1 MGERRPFEYDSVIME
16 IKMVLSRKIAYINLS
31 DASVR
36 ISPVPSDLRRK
47 FLGGRGINM
56 HLLSKVYSQELDP
69 FSPENPL
76 IFGAGLLTGTIGF
89 GSRVNIT
96 AKSPE
101 SGHLG
106 DSNMGGDFGA
116 ELVKAGFGHLVITGK
131 SRRPVYLMVKN
142 KQIEIRDAGTW
153 KELDTVETQRA
164 IRQALRDEKIQIACI
179 GPAGEN
185 LVRYAA
191 IRTGLKNSAGRT
203 GMGAVM
209 GSKNLKAVAVR
220 GTLDITI
227 SDPNN
232 CLKAYR
238 LQLKKLM
245 ETKWVQALGKYG
257 TPLLFQYANAM
268 GFLSIRNNQSTSIG
282 DQGYALEAEAL
293 EPYSTGMLSCFG
305 CPAHCRHRY
314 SLTEGRYKGT
324 KGEGPEYASIGS
336 LGTKLGNLD
345 LENII
350 YATELCNR
358 YGMDTISTGSYIA
371 WAMELY
377 QRGIID
383 RGMTETPLH
392 WGDGK
397 AILQLIH
404 RIAHRKGFGSILA
417 EGAFAKKIFKELS
430 RDYLLDIKNFPI
442 EMTDERLPKSFA
454 LGMATSTRGACHM
467 RSRPSLDVL
476 GLPEEVLKK
485 IYGGPVSSQF
495 SSYSGK
501 GRMVWWHEL
510 LNAVCDSLG
519 FCRFLTVFSSPHA
532 PQYQQFSKLIGLST
546 GLAMTPREL
555 KIIGERIYTLERMML
570 VRDGISRKDDTLPK
584 RYFETPIPA
593 GPAKGEVISS
603 EGFDGMLDEYY
614 RLHGWDKNGIP
625 KRESLKK
632 LGLSG

>member
-1 MGERRPFEYDSVIME
+1 
-16 IKMVLSRKIAYINLS
+16 MVLDRKIAFIHLHNGS
-31 DASVR
+31 IEIAP
-36 ISPVPSDLRRK
+36 ISLDLRRK
-47 FLGGRGINM
+47 FLGGRGVNM
-56 HLLSKVYSQELDP
+56 YLLSKFYSSSLDP

-76 IFGAGLLTGTIGF
+76 IYGAGLLTGTLGF
-89 GSRVNIT
+89 GSRINIT
-96 AKSPE
+96 SKSPE

-116 ELVKAGFGHLVITGK
+116 ELIKAGLSHLVITGK
-131 SRRPVYLMVKN
+131 SKRPVYLFIKN
-142 KQIEIRDAGTW
+142 GEIEIRDGQ
-153 KELDTVETQRA
+153 KLKGLDTVKTQKK
-164 IRQALRDEKIQIACI
+164 IRLELGDEKVQVACI

-185 LVRYAA
+185 LVRYSA
-191 IRTGLKNSAGRT
+191 IRSGMKNSAGRT

-220 GTLDITI
+220 GSLDIKI
-227 SDPNN
+227 SDPKKY
-232 CLKAYR
+232 LKCYFTNM
-238 LQLKKLM
+238 KKLM

-268 GFLSIRNNQSTSIG
+268 GFLSVRNNQYTTVG
-282 DQGYALEAEAL
+282 DQGHYLEAKAL

-305 CPAHCRHRY
+305 CPAHCRHRF
-314 SLTEGRYKGT
+314 SIEEGRYKGT

-350 YATELCNR
+350 YATELCNL
-358 YGMDTISTGSYIA
+358 YGLDTISTGSYIA

-383 RGMTETPLH
+383 QERTKVPLD
-392 WGDGK
+392 WGDG
-397 AILQLIH
+397 ASILELIH
-404 RIAHRKGFGSILA
+404 QIAQRKGFGNILA
-417 EGAFAKKIFKELS
+417 EGPFAKEVFGQAS
-430 RDYLLDIKNFPI
+430 QDYLLEIKNFPI

-476 GLPEEVLKK
+476 ELPEEVLKK
-485 IYGGPVSSQF
+485 IYGGPVSNRF

-510 LNAVCDSLG
+510 LNAVCDALG

-532 PQYQQFSKLIGLST
+532 PQYQQFSKLIALST
-546 GLAMTPREL
+546 GLSFTPKDLRT
-555 KIIGERIYTLERMML
+555 IGERIYTSERMML
-570 VRDGISRKDDTLPK
+570 IKDGLSRQDDTLPK
-584 RYFETPIPA
+584 RYFNEPISE
-593 GPAKGEVISS
+593 GPAQGQVILRK
-603 EGFDGMLDEYY
+603 EFNKILDKYY
-614 RLHGWDKNGIP
+614 QLHGWDENGVPKKNTLKRLGIG
-625 KRESLKK
+625 E
-632 LGLSG
+632 

>member
-1 MGERRPFEYDSVIME
+1 
-16 IKMVLSRKIAYINLS
+16 MVLKRKIASIHLTEGS
-31 DASVR
+31 IEITP
-36 ISPVPSDLRRK
+36 ISLDLRRK

-56 HLLSKVYSQELDP
+56 YLLSKSYSSRLDP

-76 IFGAGLLTGTIGF
+76 IIGAGLLTGSLGL
-89 GSRVNIT
+89 GSRMNIS

-116 ELVKAGFGHLVITGK
+116 ELVKAGLSHLVIKGK
-131 SRRPVYLMVKN
+131 SQRPVYLLVKDGGV
-142 KQIEIRDAGTW
+142 EIRDAQKLKG
-153 KELDTVETQRA
+153 LDTVETQKR
-164 IRQALRDEKIQIACI
+164 IRQELGDEKVQVACI
-179 GPAGEN
+179 GLAGEN

-191 IRTGLKNSAGRT
+191 IRTGLKNSAART
-203 GMGAVM
+203 GLGAVM

-227 SDPNN
+227 PDPKKYFRYY
-232 CLKAYR
+232 LK
-238 LQLKKLM
+238 QVKNLM

-268 GFLSIRNNQSTSIG
+268 GFLSVRNNQFTTVG

-293 EPYSTGMLSCFG
+293 EPYSTGMLSCFS
-305 CPAHCRHRY
+305 CPAHCRHRF
-314 SLTEGRYKGT
+314 SIEEGRYQGM

-336 LGTKLGNLD
+336 FGTKLGNVD
-345 LENII
+345 LQNII

-358 YGMDTISTGSYIA
+358 YGLDTISTGSYLA

-383 RGMTETPLH
+383 KDMTEFPLH
-392 WGDGK
+392 WGDGESTLK
-397 AILQLIH
+397 LIH
-404 RIAHRKGFGSILA
+404 QIAQRKGFGDLLA
-417 EGAFAKKIFKELS
+417 EGPLAKKVFGETSK
-430 RDYLLDIKNFPI
+430 DYLLNIKNFPI

-467 RSRPSLDVL
+467 RSRPSLDIL
-476 GLPEEVLKK
+476 GLPDEVLRK

-495 SSYSGK
+495 ASYSGK

-510 LNAVCDSLG
+510 FNAVCDALG

-532 PQYQQFSKLIGLST
+532 PQYRQFSKLIALST
-546 GLAMTPREL
+546 GLVITPKELMT
-555 KIIGERIYTLERMML
+555 IGERIYTLERTML
-570 VRDGISRKDDTLPK
+570 GKDGISRKDDTLPK
-584 RYFETPIPA
+584 RYFKEPIPE
-593 GPAKGEVISS
+593 GPARGEVIL
-603 EGFDGMLDEYY
+603 EKEFNEMLDEYY
-614 RLHGWDKNGIP
+614 RLHHWDKNGVP
-625 KRESLKK
+625 ERKSLKR
-632 LGLSG
+632 LGLDE